1 MQEYISITE
10 ERYDQLIRAEQDANH
25 LKAFFA
31 KKYEDYGTVCR
42 AELELLYTMFIGKK
56 EEDHE

>member
-1 MQEYISITE
+1 MENYIAVDE
-10 ERYDQLIRAEQDANH
+10 KRYDQLVRAEQDANY

-31 KKYEDYGTVCR
+31 NKYKDYGTVCR

-56 EEDHE
+56 EEE